1 MTDIIH
7 PHVTPQLAEIELSR
21 ERPLIIC
28 DADEVLFQ
36 FAAHL
41 DQYLEQRGMFLDLSG
56 YPGGTGI
63 RRIDDNSMMNRDEMP
78 AFIDVFFETETELMA
93 PVPNAAECLAD
104 LSERAQV
111 MVLSNLPIQYRDAR
125 ARSLREHGMDYPI
138 VANIGLKGAPV
149 RHLEKLVE
157 GPVFFLDDT
166 TQNIESVDEVADDVY
181 LIHFVHDPRIK
192 AKITAATGS
201 HHHTDDWLSAH
212 KFIEQ
217 HLSKHGY

>member
-1 MTDIIH
+1 MTNIIH
-7 PHVTPQLAEIELSR
+7 PHVTPQLDGIELSPDL
-21 ERPLIIC
+21 PLIIC

-41 DQYLEQRGMFLDLSG
+41 DLYLEQRGMYLDLTG

-63 RRIDDNSMMNRDEMP
+63 RRTDDNSMMERAEMP
-78 AFIDVFFETETELMA
+78 AFIDIFFETETELMA
-93 PVPNAAECLAD
+93 PVPNAAESLAK

-111 MVLSNLPIQYRDAR
+111 MVLSNLPIQYREAR
-125 ARSLREHGMDYPI
+125 TRALRKHGMDYPLI
-138 VANIGLKGAPV
+138 ANIGLKGAPV
-149 RHLEKLVE
+149 RHLEAQVS

-166 TQNIESVDEVADDVY
+166 SQNIESVHEVADDVY

-212 KFIEQ
+212 DYIEQ
-217 HLSKHGY
+217 KLSKHGY